1 MHARVIPAKRLS
13 PAHTRL
19 YTNTKRDNRVKALD
33 GDGNRHLTERMHRLQ
48 TGQCG
53 PHNMALGM
61 SHYSHTLLCVLSG
74 HAVWTLQ
81 PCWASRP
88 QAHRWRNAGEYILQD
103 GLKFL
108 PKLDFVLYDPESCYV
123 ARLASN
129 PWPSC
134 LSQPSAPCLAKWNL
148 LLPHVILRL
157 WLWLNNWGEQ
167 LQRMGNLFR
176 VMVSEVSVLGSVTLD
191 LWQGMKVGSLSWET
205 FLPTVVGQQKEQRA
219 IVPLSLEGTLQ
230 WPNFLPLDLTSRRFH
245 YLWWVTGW

>member
-1 MHARVIPAKRLS
+1 MRAWIISAKRLS
-13 PAHTRL
+13 PAHTRFC
-19 YTNTKRDNRVKALD
+19 TNTKPDNRAKALD
-33 GDGNRHLTERMHRLQ
+33 SDGNRRLTERMHRLQ
-48 TGQCG
+48 TGQRG

-61 SHYSHTLLCVLSG
+61 FHYSHTLLYMLSG
-74 HAVWTLQ
+74 HAAWTLQ

-88 QAHRWRNAGEYILQD
+88 QAWPMEELQD

-108 PKLDFVLYDPESCYV
+108 PKLDFFLYDTESCYV

-176 VMVSEVSVLGSVTLD
+176 VMVSEVSVFGSVTLD
-191 LWQGMKVGSLSWET
+191 LWQGIKVGSLSWET
-205 FLPTVVGQQKEQRA
+205 FLPTVVRQQKEQRA

-230 WPNFLPLDLTSRRFH
+230 WPNFLPLALTSRRFH
-245 YLWWVTGW
+245 YLRWVTGW